1 MQGAAPVQ
9 ATFFDGQSAQRHAAL
24 LSVSPDS
31 SALFIDLSASGG
43 KVWLWPL
50 DRLRALTGQADAGS
64 LSLTLVADTDDES
77 PRDPARL
84 VVTDPAFVAW
94 LRANAPHLRKRDVR
108 RGTAAKILGRAA
120 IAVAAIG
127 LIVFVILPRMSDYL
141 ANHMPREAEVSFG
154 RVVVAQ
160 IGNFLGAGK
169 GGDLICHSPAGEAAL
184 NRLAARLMDGQ
195 DLQYAISFSVFDHS
209 MVNAFAAPGGQI
221 VILRGLLDK
230 ANSPDEVAA
239 VLAHE
244 IGHVEARDPT
254 RLMLRAAGTA
264 GIVAMLLGDAT
275 GGTIV
280 GILGDQILQSS
291 YTRRAESD
299 ADGFALA
306 MLADARVSSAAFA
319 DFFDT
324 LAGLEAGFA
333 PPDYLSSH
341 PPTAARATRARAH
354 AETQAATA
362 PVLNDA
368 DWQALKAICNR

>member
-9 ATFFDGQSAQRHAAL
+9 ATFFDGQSAQRHTAL

-31 SALFIDLSASGG
+31 RALFIDLTASGG

-50 DRLRALTGQADAGS
+50 DRLRALTGQAGAGS
-64 LSLTLVADTDDES
+64 LTLTLVADTDDES

-94 LRANAPHLRKRDVR
+94 LHANAPHLHKRDVR

-120 IAVAAIG
+120 IAVAALG

-160 IGNFLGAGK
+160 IGNFLGAAK
-169 GGDLICHSPAGEAAL
+169 DGGLICHSAAGEAAL

-195 DLQYAISFSVFDHS
+195 DLQYAISFSVFDHE

-264 GIVAMLLGDAT
+264 GIVAMVLGDAT
-275 GGTIV
+275 GGTIA
-280 GILGDQILQSS
+280 GLLGDQVLQAS
-291 YTRRAESD
+291 YTRRAESA

-306 MLADARVSSAAFA
+306 MLADARVNATAFA

-324 LAGLEAGFA
+324 LAGL
-333 PPDYLSSH
+333 
-341 PPTAARATRARAH
+341 
-354 AETQAATA
+354 
-362 PVLNDA
+362 
-368 DWQALKAICNR
+368 